1 MTTNKRLILADI
13 GKERRFTFH
22 GEFKKYGFKYNDHN
36 KKYAAPTILLTNIQ
50 LITPAKAIPMTDH
63 LWFNL
68 TKGFKSLGIL
78 QIGDKVQF
86 NGRVAKYTKGYQG
99 NNPNIHKPTQ
109 IDYKLSHPTKVLLI
123 CGEKRLEWDEENWK
137 ICQRIYELYRED
149 YIRRGIAK
157 PYDWPFT

>member
-68 TKGFKSLGIL
+68 TKGFKSLG
-78 QIGDKVQF
+78 V
-86 NGRVAKYTKGYQG
+86 
-99 NNPNIHKPTQ
+99 
-109 IDYKLSHPTKVLLI
+109 
-123 CGEKRLEWDEENWK
+123 
-137 ICQRIYELYRED
+137 
-149 YIRRGIAK
+149 
-157 PYDWPFT
+157 